1 MPGIGKRGTPKSRK
15 EYDLH
20 IKLDENTRAKLVAL
34 MDATGFGDT
43 AAGVVRLGID
53 RLHETAFSSTE
64 REVLGSF

>member
-15 EYDLH
+15 DYDLH
-20 IKLDENTRAKLVAL
+20 IKLDESTRAKLVAL

-53 RLHETAFSSTE
+53 RLHATAFGA
-64 REVLGSF
+64 REQEALGSS